1 MRPHKKLDLWKRA
14 IEFVLAI
21 YRITEGFPKEE
32 KFGLTSQ
39 LCRTAVSIAA
49 NIAKGAART
58 SSKEFLQFLSH
69 SQGSASE
76 ADTELVIA
84 CRLGFL
90 SQKEY
95 ETLDADL
102 DDIGRML
109 TGLSQSLRR
118 KQA

>member
-21 YRITEGFPKEE
+21 YKATERFPTEE

-39 LCRTAVSIAA
+39 LRRAAVSIAA
-49 NIAKGAART
+49 NVAEGAART

-84 CRLGFL
+84 CRLGYIR
-90 SQKEY
+90 QKEY
-95 ETLDADL
+95 ERLERDL
-102 DDIGRML
+102 DDIGRMI

-118 KQA
+118 RA